1 MEAKPLDKFQRAIF
15 VILALVLIYTLFAPK
30 H

>member
-1 MEAKPLDKFQRAIF
+1 MDTKMLDIFQRAIF
-15 VILALVLIYTLFAPK
+15 VILALILIYILFVPK